1 MVQRKRKLKRSVVNF
16 FSFSVDNIYYTE
28 IVNLWFHSVEHL
40 RLDF

>member
-16 FSFSVDNIYYTE
+16 LVVILIIAFMIFKMWI
-28 IVNLWFHSVEHL
+28 HRVEHL

>member
-16 FSFSVDNIYYTE
+16 LVLVLIIFITLK
-28 IVNLWFHSVEHL
+28 IVNLWFYSVEHL